1 MITLNTKLDNPNNI
15 EASYMLENL
24 ARVKINILADGT
36 VTVELV
42 NDDDKD
48 LFFIKTA
55 SLSSGLAIKQ

>member
-15 EASYMLENL
+15 ESSYMLENF
-24 ARVKINILADGT
+24 ARIKINILSDGT

-42 NDDDKD
+42 NDDEKD

-55 SLSSGLAIKQ
+55 SLSSGLSIKE